1 MHGSEYDSG
10 KGKSKSIV
18 SRLSGAFRLAD
29 GLASEKRVPKKGD
42 FWESN
47 RKIEWRRGVSCVS
60 LNISNRVLSNRGE
73 VRSQVQIQARSNI
86 VCLSKRA

>member
-10 KGKSKSIV
+10 KRKSKSIV
-18 SRLSGAFRLAD
+18 SRLSRAFGLAD
-29 GLASEKRVPKKGD
+29 GLASEERVPKKGD

-47 RKIEWRRGVSCVS
+47 RK
-60 LNISNRVLSNRGE
+60 NRVVERGELCERKHLKSGDRGE

-86 VCLSKRA
+86 VYLSKRA